1 MHRDDIDLQAKI
13 VILLILG
20 IRMKKLIV
28 LALMSASIAAQAG
41 IIADTPS
48 GWFVSADQKNG
59 ITFGDGD
66 FSKNQSFT
74 IYQGEILV
82 GGKCN
87 LEDKK
92 ACRSFTGEAKPVAP
106 GVYKYASN
114 SCKLTIK
121 EEEKDVRITD
131 VEGCGN
137 DGYKLSNI
145 YLPVGM

>member
-1 MHRDDIDLQAKI
+1 
-13 VILLILG
+13 
-20 IRMKKLIV
+20 MKKLIA
-28 LALMSASIAAQAG
+28 LALMTAAVSAQAG
-41 IIADTPS
+41 IIADTPT

-66 FSKNQSFT
+66 YSKKKSFT

-87 LEDKK
+87 LKDKN
-92 ACRSFTGEAKPVAP
+92 ACTSFAGNATPVSP
-106 GVYKYASN
+106 GVYKYASK

-121 EEEKDVRITD
+121 EEERDVVITD
-131 VEGCGN
+131 VEGCGK

>member
-1 MHRDDIDLQAKI
+1 
-13 VILLILG
+13 
-20 IRMKKLIV
+20 MKKLIV
-28 LALMSASIAAQAG
+28 LALMTASVAAQAG
-41 IIADTPS
+41 IIADTPT

-66 FSKNQSFT
+66 YSKNQSFT

-92 ACRSFTGEAKPVAP
+92 ACTSFSGNAVPVAT
-106 GVYKYASN
+106 GVYKYASK

-121 EEEKDVRITD
+121 EEERDVLITD
-131 VEGCGN
+131 VEGCGK

-145 YLPVGM
+145 GNPPSR

>member
-1 MHRDDIDLQAKI
+1 M
-13 VILLILG
+13 ILG
-20 IRMKKLIV
+20 MKMKKLIV
-28 LALMSASIAAQAG
+28 LALMTASVAAQAG
-41 IIADTPS
+41 IIADTPT

-66 FSKNQSFT
+66 FSKKQSFT

-87 LEDKK
+87 LEDKN

-106 GVYKYASN
+106 GVYKYASKDCN
-114 SCKLTIK
+114 LTIK
-121 EEEKDVRITD
+121 EQDRDVVITD
-131 VEGCGN
+131 VEGCGK

>member
-1 MHRDDIDLQAKI
+1 
-13 VILLILG
+13 
-20 IRMKKLIV
+20 MKKLIV
-28 LALMSASIAAQAG
+28 LALITASAAAQAG

-66 FSKNQSFT
+66 FSKSKSFT

-87 LEDKK
+87 LEDKN
-92 ACRSFTGEAKPVAP
+92 ACSSFTGEAKPVAP
-106 GVYKYASN
+106 GVYKYASKT
-114 SCKLTIK
+114 CKLTIK
-121 EEEKDVRITD
+121 EEERDILITD
-131 VEGCGN
+131 VEGCGQN
-137 DGYKLSNI
+137 GYKLSNM

>member
-1 MHRDDIDLQAKI
+1 
-13 VILLILG
+13 
-20 IRMKKLIV
+20 MKKLIA
-28 LALMSASIAAQAG
+28 LALMTVSVAAQAG
-41 IIADTPS
+41 IIADTPT

-87 LEDKK
+87 LEDKN
-92 ACRSFTGEAKPVAP
+92 ACSSFSGAAKPAGP
-106 GVYKYASN
+106 GVYKYAST
-114 SCKLTIK
+114 SCTLTIK
-121 EEEKDVRITD
+121 EEERDVLITD
-131 VEGCGN
+131 VEGCGK

>member
-1 MHRDDIDLQAKI
+1 
-13 VILLILG
+13 
-20 IRMKKLIV
+20 MKKLIT
-28 LALMSASIAAQAG
+28 LALLTASAVAQAG
-41 IIADTPS
+41 VIADTPT

-66 FSKNQSFT
+66 YSKKLSFT
-74 IYQGEILV
+74 VYQGEILV

-87 LEDKK
+87 LKDKK
-92 ACRSFTGEAKPVAP
+92 ACTSFSGNANPVAP

-121 EEEKDVRITD
+121 EQQNDILITD
-131 VEGCGN
+131 VDGCGQN
-137 DGYKLSNI
+137 GYKLSNL